1 MKKDNIIVFCKFDIQ
16 SQDEDF
22 FSFSFLI
29 IELVSARH
37 RYPEQRSL
45 SHSPVVRRGARKLV
59 GLEQEDSNGR

>member
-1 MKKDNIIVFCKFDIQ
+1 MKKDHTIVFFKFEIQ

-45 SHSPVVRRGARKLV
+45 SHSPVVRKG
-59 GLEQEDSNGR
+59 DSKISRFRTRRQQR